1 MIYSRPSTVVLA
13 AVLFAACQNGSKPMI
28 QRIRDGQDLTSYH
41 LQSVAGTRDGDRL
54 RAEVVFASKNS
65 SLLRMDLRFR
75 IGVPTRLEDGKYRWN
90 QGSQATQGN
99 VTAKSVTFLGGQS
112 GRPSIGGVFEL
123 QSSDVSLYEIR
134 LPAHE
139 LTPAGGLIDSPGT
152 PPPPFGERRGD

>member
-1 MIYSRPSTVVLA
+1 MIYSRSSAVVLA
-13 AVLFAACQNGSKPMI
+13 SILFAACQSGSKPMI
-28 QRIRDGQDLTSYH
+28 QRIRDGQDLTSYR
-41 LQSVAGTRDGDRL
+41 LRSVAGARDGDRL
-54 RAEVVFASKNS
+54 RAEVVFAANNS
-65 SLLRMDLRFR
+65 SLLRMDLLFR
-75 IGVPTRLEDGKYRWN
+75 IGVPTRLEDGKYHWD
-90 QGSQATQGN
+90 QGNQATQGN

-139 LTPAGGLIDSPGT
+139 LAPAQNFIDAPGT